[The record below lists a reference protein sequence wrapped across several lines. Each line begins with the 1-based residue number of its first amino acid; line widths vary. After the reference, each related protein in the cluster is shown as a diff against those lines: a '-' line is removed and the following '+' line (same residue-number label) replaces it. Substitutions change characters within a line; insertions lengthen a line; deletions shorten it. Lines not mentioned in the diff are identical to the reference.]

1 MPKVRKLTGNYI
13 DMLKVLYPVMS
24 SFYTSEEA
32 FVTNYI
38 TASSAISETLL
49 KDLGR
54 DKFLSTNDRTYEEF
68 VAAWMTPSTSAA
80 YNQGNLTSSFFS
92 LMLSLYINVD
102 PRFETQPTAK
112 GAPNRIE
119 ERIEYSHKNN
129 NRYISLGYFDD
140 EGIPCGIC
148 INYSTRDPN
157 LWTISLIRNT
167 NAEPKD
173 REVLLISSAEI
184 LALNEDS
191 LVNANNAEKAILDFL
206 KSKMLSQQ
214 IKDCGLFTK
223 NGTLNI
229 AHANKLHAQHHTGS
243 YLYGRHMVHKLEKQV
258 VRMKQWQLTAQK
270 FSLIKTAL
278 AEKREKN
285 IQQLNSWKASW
296 LYRPELE
303 TAGKQSFLR
312 RNSGNVFATV
322 AALVLLVGFALVLSG
337 ILAPLGITLI
347 GTDFIVGA
355 VSAGFAFTAALGSI
369 VKIGANEQ
377 RLAEYQSELMRL
389 EPTREIIYNQKLTNI
404 TTPTAIEEL
413 PEHEAMQ
420 AANFQNQLI
429 QAVLHANFSEAEFAE
444 LEEQMKPA
452 EPPVTEPAHNEDEML
467 FVGIDKAFDAQ
478 IHIVKELNEED
489 TALEREVDKAIQH
502 GEHAKG
508 MVIAAQEDHHQTN
521 VVQTVEQTTSPA
533 FETLIT
539 VR

>member
-1 MPKVRKLTGNYI
+1 
-13 DMLKVLYPVMS
+13 
-24 SFYTSEEA
+24 
-32 FVTNYI
+32 
-38 TASSAISETLL
+38 
-49 KDLGR
+49 
-54 DKFLSTNDRTYEEF
+54 
-68 VAAWMTPSTSAA
+68 
-80 YNQGNLTSSFFS
+80 
-92 LMLSLYINVD
+92 
-102 PRFETQPTAK
+102 
-112 GAPNRIE
+112 
-119 ERIEYSHKNN
+119 
-129 NRYISLGYFDD
+129 
-140 EGIPCGIC
+140 
-148 INYSTRDPN
+148 
-157 LWTISLIRNT
+157 
-167 NAEPKD
+167 
-173 REVLLISSAEI
+173 
-184 LALNEDS
+184 
-191 LVNANNAEKAILDFL
+191 
-206 KSKMLSQQ
+206 MLSQQ

-229 AHANKLHAQHHTGS
+229 AHANKLHAQHYTGS
-243 YLYGRHMVHKLEKQV
+243 HLYSRHMVHKLEKQV

-429 QAVLHANFSEAEFAE
+429 QAVLHANFSETEFAE

-452 EPPVTEPAHNEDEML
+452 EPPVTEPAHDEDEML

>member
-24 SFYTSEEA
+24 AFYTSEEA

-38 TASSAISETLL
+38 TESSAISETLL

-80 YNQGNLTSSFFS
+80 FNQGNLTSSFFS
-92 LMLSLYINVD
+92 LMLSLYVHVD

-119 ERIEYSHKNN
+119 ERIEYSYENN
-129 NRYISLGYFDD
+129 KRDISLGYFDD

-229 AHANKLHAQHHTGS
+229 AHANKLHAQHYTGS
-243 YLYGRHMVHKLEKQV
+243 HLYSRHMVHKLEKQV

-429 QAVLHANFSEAEFAE
+429 QAVLHANFSETEFAE

-452 EPPVTEPAHNEDEML
+452 EPPVTEPAHDEDEML

>member
-92 LMLSLYINVD
+92 LMLSLYVEVD

-129 NRYISLGYFDD
+129 KRDISLGYFDD

-243 YLYGRHMVHKLEKQV
+243 YLYSRHMVHKLEKQV

-278 AEKREKN
+278 VEKREKN

-337 ILAPLGITLI
+337 ILAPLGIALI

-369 VKIGANEQ
+369 VKIRANEQ
-377 RLAEYQSELMRL
+377 HLAEYQSELIRL

-489 TALEREVDKAIQH
+489 AALEREVDKAIQH
-502 GEHAKG
+502 GEHAKE
-508 MVIAAQEDHHQTN
+508 MVIAAQEDHQAN